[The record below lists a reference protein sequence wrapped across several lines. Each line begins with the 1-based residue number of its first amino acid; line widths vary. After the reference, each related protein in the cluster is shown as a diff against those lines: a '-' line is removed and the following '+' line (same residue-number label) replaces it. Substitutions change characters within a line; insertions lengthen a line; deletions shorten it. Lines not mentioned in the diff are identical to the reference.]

1 MKRLDA
7 ITAQLERW
15 MLIVLLSVMVI
26 LGLLQIISRFIIKAP
41 IMWSEALLMYMFVWS
56 SFIGASLA
64 VKEFSHF
71 EVEIFVVRL
80 PPMIQ
85 KILSLAVYAMIF
97 AFAVFMILKGLFL
110 VKLNQRQLMAMMP
123 FTMSGPYVILP
134 LSGTFIA
141 IHSLNHLREFFSRH
155 HTEWRD

>member
-1 MKRLDA
+1 
-7 ITAQLERW
+7 
-15 MLIVLLSVMVI
+15 
-26 LGLLQIISRFIIKAP
+26 
-41 IMWSEALLMYMFVWS
+41 
-56 SFIGASLA
+56 
-64 VKEFSHF
+64 
-71 EVEIFVVRL
+71 
-80 PPMIQ
+80 MIQ

-141 IHSLNHLREFFSRH
+141 IHSLTRLSEFFARH

>member
-7 ITAQLERW
+7 LTARLERC
-15 MLIVLLSVMVI
+15 MLIVLITVMVI

-64 VKEFSHF
+64 VKELSHF
-71 EVEIFVVRL
+71 EVEVFVVRL
-80 PPMIQ
+80 PRMIQ

-97 AFAVFMILKGLFL
+97 AFAIFMISKGIFL

-141 IHSLNHLREFFSRH
+141 IHSMNHLTRLFGRH

>member
-1 MKRLDA
+1 MERLDTL
-7 ITAQLERW
+7 TARLERW
-15 MLIVLLSVMVI
+15 MLIVLLTVMVV
-26 LGLLQIISRFIIKAP
+26 LGLLQIISRFVIKAP

-80 PPMIQ
+80 PRMVR
-85 KILSLAVYAMIF
+85 KILSLAVYSMIF
-97 AFAVFMILKGLFL
+97 AFALFMIWKGLFL

-141 IHSLNHLREFFSRH
+141 IHSLNHLREFFPASH
-155 HTEWRD
+155 GGRD

>member
-1 MKRLDA
+1 MERLDTL
-7 ITAQLERW
+7 TARLERW
-15 MLIVLLSVMVI
+15 MLIVLLTVMVV
-26 LGLLQIISRFIIKAP
+26 LGLLQIISRFVIKAP

-80 PPMIQ
+80 PRMVR
-85 KILSLAVYAMIF
+85 KILSLAVYSMIF
-97 AFAVFMILKGLFL
+97 AFALFMIWKGLFL